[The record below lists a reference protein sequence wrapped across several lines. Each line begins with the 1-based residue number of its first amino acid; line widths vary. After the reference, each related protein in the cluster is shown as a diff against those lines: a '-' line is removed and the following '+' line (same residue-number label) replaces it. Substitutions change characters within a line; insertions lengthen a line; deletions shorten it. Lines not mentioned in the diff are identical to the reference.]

1 MYTKEELEHEKTT
14 LESALRIF
22 LIRDPLIAESVEKRI
37 LKIEEDLKNGNY
49 KDFENRSGRRDYR

>member
-1 MYTKEELEHEKTT
+1 MHTKEELEHEKTI

-22 LIRDPLIAESVEKRI
+22 LIRDPIMAQHVETRI

-49 KDFENRSGRRDYR
+49 KDFENRSR

>member
-1 MYTKEELEHEKTT
+1 MHTKEELEHEKTT

-22 LIRDPLIAESVEKRI
+22 LIRDPIIAEQVERRI

-49 KDFENRSGRRDYR
+49 KDFENRSR

>member
-1 MYTKEELEHEKTT
+1 MHTKEQLEHEKTI

-22 LIRDPLIAESVEKRI
+22 MIRDPVIADRVQKRI

-49 KDFENRSGRRDYR
+49 KDFEDRSG